1 MATITKTAKTE
12 IQSPVIYRITDKATG
27 AKFYLVKS
35 DSQEN
40 TYYEVRWQVN
50 EWRCNC
56 PATKPCKHERAVNE
70 VLKIRRAA
78 LAAQMGGQV
87 PATVARMQARED
99 AKLAEQA
106 ARRKAYVQE
115 FGIYE

>member
-1 MATITKTAKTE
+1 MATITKTAMTE
-12 IQSPVIYRITDKATG
+12 IQSPVIYRITDKATSE
-27 AKFYLVKS
+27 KFYLVKS
-35 DSQEN
+35 DSQAN

-56 PATKPCKHERAVNE
+56 PETKPCKHERAVNE

-87 PATVARMQARED
+87 PAIVSRMQARED

-106 ARRKAYVQE
+106 ARREAYVQE

>member
-1 MATITKTAKTE
+1 MATLTKTE
-12 IQSPVIYRITDKATG
+12 IKSAAIYRVTDKMTHE
-27 AKFYLVKS
+27 KFYLVQS
-35 DSQEN
+35 DSQAEV
-40 TYYEVRWQVN
+40 YYQVRWQVN

-78 LAAQMGGQV
+78 LAAQMGGET
-87 PATVARMQARED
+87 PAIVARMQVRED

-106 ARRKAYVQE
+106 ARREAFVQE
-115 FGIYE
+115 FSIY